1 MSFSRKNYWTKKNP
15 RSEYNNKRPKVQ
27 FLKKRK
33 TIVEALCNENLNLN
47 FFKILLTIFRH
58 YFLFFTRNRSLP
70 DQTRERN
77 NGSYGIRLRV
87 NDANASGALAIGQSD
102 LITHE
107 NCATSV
113 SETTLQSTMK

>member
-15 RSEYNNKRPKVQ
+15 RSEYNNKRPKIQ

-77 NGSYGIRLRV
+77 NGSHGIRLRV

-107 NCATSV
+107 NCAASV
-113 SETTLQSTMK
+113 SETT